1 MSSSTKFDT
10 STKPTEGCAEQ
21 DEVDFKA
28 IKRKSVKGGMVT
40 LLTQGC
46 NILLQLISTVV
57 LARLLSPKD
66 YGVIAM
72 VTAVTSFANLFR
84 DLGLSSAAIQKKN
97 LTRDQQSN
105 LFWINVAMGTILM
118 LFVGAASPLI
128 AWFYKKPELIA
139 VSVALSSTFLIRS
152 IGTQHGAMLVRNM
165 QFGRQAV
172 ATITGTVVGMVVSI
186 VFALRGLSYWALVWG
201 TIIGA
206 GTTTFLL
213 FLLSPFWPG
222 FISKGTGLRE
232 MVKFGANVT
241 AFGFVNYFSRNLDN
255 LLIGK
260 FSGPA
265 ALGIYSKAYSLLML
279 PISSIRS
286 PINAVAFPALC
297 KLQHDPQSFRE
308 YYRESVNFIAWLS
321 MPLTAFMWL
330 ASPELI
336 DVLLGREWALVSPLF
351 SWLAIAAFIQPASGF
366 VGSVLMSLGQGRR
379 YLGTAIINSSV
390 IAVGFLIGIQWGA
403 MGVAIS
409 YAVSNYILIYP
420 WYTYALREAPVNL
433 GDFLRACS
441 VPAFVSIGT
450 AAICWI
456 IRTQVSIGSSI
467 TGLVIIG
474 ILFSVVLLG
483 LTCAFTRPREEAAKM
498 FAGLGRILK
507 R

>member
-1 MSSSTKFDT
+1 MAVIVPKVDEFAEKNSSSDSAK
-10 STKPTEGCAEQ
+10 
-21 DEVDFKA
+21 VDLA
-28 IKRKSVKGGMVT
+28 DVKRKSVKGGMVT

-46 NILLQLISTVV
+46 NILLQLVSTVV
-57 LARLLSPKD
+57 LARLLSPED

-97 LTRDQQSN
+97 LTCDQQSN
-105 LFWINVAMGTILM
+105 LFWINVAMGSILM
-118 LFVGAASPLI
+118 LIVGAASPLI

-139 VSVALSSTFLIRS
+139 VTVALSSTFLIRS

-172 ATITGTVVGMVVSI
+172 ATITGALVGMFVSI
-186 VFALRGLSYWALVWG
+186 ILALQERSYWALVWG
-201 TIIGA
+201 TIAGA

-222 FISKGTGLRE
+222 FITKGTGIRD

-308 YYRESVNFIAWLS
+308 YYWGSVNFIAWLS

-366 VGSVLMSLGQGRR
+366 VGSVLMSLGKGRR
-379 YLGTAIINSSV
+379 YLGTAILNSSV
-390 IAVGFLIGIQWGA
+390 IAIGFFIGIQWGA
-403 MGVAIS
+403 KGVAIS

-420 WYTYALREAPVNL
+420 WYAYALRETPVKL

-441 VPAFVSIGT
+441 APAVVSIAT

-456 IRTQVSIGSSI
+456 IRKQVTIGSSI

-474 ILFSVVLLG
+474 ILFGAVLLG
-483 LTCAFTRPREEAAKM
+483 LTCIIPRPRKEAAKM
-498 FAGLGRILK
+498 CAELGRILK